1 MKERTKLFDC
11 VKKGWVMD
19 DVPQTREQALALQAE
34 GIYPKHFVLLDA
46 PDTVLIE
53 RAAGKR
59 VDPRNGGRIIF
70 MDIHNI
76 LRLPEK

>member
-1 MKERTKLFDC
+1 MPTELLVTLLKERTKLFDC
-11 VKKGWVMD
+11 VKKGYVMD
-19 DVPQTREQALALQAE
+19 GIPQTREQALALQSV

-59 VDPRNGGRIIF
+59 VDPKNGGG
-70 MDIHNI
+70 
-76 LRLPEK
+76 